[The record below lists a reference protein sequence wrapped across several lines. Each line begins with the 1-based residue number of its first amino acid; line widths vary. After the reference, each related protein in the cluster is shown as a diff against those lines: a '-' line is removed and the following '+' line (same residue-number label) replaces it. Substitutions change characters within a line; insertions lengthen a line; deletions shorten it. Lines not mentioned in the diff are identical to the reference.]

1 MASKLIYVNKV
12 VSDGSA
18 TTLKV
23 TGIDS
28 DNVYLL
34 ALRLIQTQN
43 NNEVINL
50 RVTKSGTADSTS
62 NYDYGTKVLS
72 STSGFT
78 NNGYTGG
85 SATRIMENVDD
96 AYGGGQ
102 GIFYLY
108 NFNSSSLYSIIQ
120 NENCCIVSNQ
130 TAGAIGGGLHKV
142 ASASDGIELYGTSG
156 GTFISGASA
165 ILYKVAT

>member
-1 MASKLIYVNKV
+1 MAGSLVQVNKT
-12 VSDGSA
+12 VSDGSD

-28 DNVYLL
+28 DDVYLL
-34 ALRLIQTQN
+34 DLKLIQTQN
-43 NNEVINL
+43 NNEVINM

-62 NYDYGTKVLS
+62 NYDRAYKVIS
-72 STSGFT
+72 STSFS
-78 NNGYTGG
+78 NSNYENGTGG
-85 SATRIMENVDD
+85 RIMENVDD

-108 NFNSSSLYSIIQ
+108 NFNSSSEYSFWTI
-120 NENCCIVSNQ
+120 ENVCIVSNQ
-130 TAGAIGGGLHKV
+130 IAGAQGHGVHTV
-142 ASASDGIELYGTSG
+142 ASASDGIEVYGSSG

-165 ILYKVAT
+165 ILYKVV